1 MEKEVVDAAL
11 ILVKKHS
18 KVKAIVLE
26 CTNMPPFTHAVE
38 QATGLRV
45 WDVLTLGKWLYA
57 GHYPRIIGFKLLYP
71 YVFVIFRLLLSALE
85 FLNAWLCVYR

>member
-45 WDVLTLGKWLYA
+45 WDVLTLGKWLYE
-57 GHYPRIIGFKLLYP
+57 
-71 YVFVIFRLLLSALE
+71 ST
-85 FLNAWLCVYR
+85 

>member
-26 CTNMPPFTHAVE
+26 CTNMPPFTSRCGAGDRIE
-38 QATGLRV
+38 GMGCADPWQMALRGGITQE
-45 WDVLTLGKWLYA
+45 L
-57 GHYPRIIGFKLLYP
+57 
-71 YVFVIFRLLLSALE
+71 
-85 FLNAWLCVYR
+85 